1 MTRDI
6 QFILLFFYHSLTAN
20 FKIALLKYHIHSEIS
35 HLRPLWSRLQC
46 GLFNFQWKFL
56 IRNPTAGLLGQHLLP
71 CMCCSHGFHMEQIAK
86 FSLVRIHVPNASVTA
101 VDQSRAG
108 LCLAR
113 FLGTVVLVWFVKFFL
128 LESCFQAFA
137 LQSGLFLIS
146 LNCLALN
153 ETICIYAWTLFLR
166 CACALHR
173 ILVIPRMCCHCS
185 NPAVFFLVAYLILFI
200 FFLLSPECEHGYAST
215 YPATQ
220 ISLQQK
226 QRKLKNRKLD
236 NIHNR

>member
-35 HLRPLWSRLQC
+35 HLRLLWSRLQC
-46 GLFNFQWKFL
+46 GFFNFQWKFL

-86 FSLVRIHVPNASVTA
+86 FSLVRIHVSNASVTA

-108 LCLAR
+108 VCLAR
-113 FLGTVVLVWFVKFFL
+113 FLGTVVLVWFVKFFS

-146 LNCLALN
+146 LNWLALN
-153 ETICIYAWTLFLR
+153 ETICIYAWTFFKVCLCIAPNFSHSKDVLPLLKSNHLLPCSIFNPLYLFSSITR
-166 CACALHR
+166 MWARVCFN
-173 ILVIPRMCCHCS
+173 IPR
-185 NPAVFFLVAYLILFI
+185 NPDFT
-200 FFLLSPECEHGYAST
+200 ST
-215 YPATQ
+215 ETTQ
-220 ISLQQK
+220 IKEQETGQYSQ
-226 QRKLKNRKLD
+226 
-236 NIHNR
+236 